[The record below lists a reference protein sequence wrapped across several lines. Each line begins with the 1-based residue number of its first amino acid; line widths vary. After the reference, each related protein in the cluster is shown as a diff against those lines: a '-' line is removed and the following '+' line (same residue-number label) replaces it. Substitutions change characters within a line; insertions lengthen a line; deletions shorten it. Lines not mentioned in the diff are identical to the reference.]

1 MRDCEHGQLARVCEL
16 CDLTKQLA
24 AAERANLRLRE
35 RVRALELEIRYAYKA
50 RHPETR

>member
-1 MRDCEHGQLARVCEL
+1 MRDCAHGQLARVCEL

-35 RVRALELEIRYAYKA
+35 RVRALQLEIRYGYKA